1 MKAAKEILKYVILA
15 VITGYSASWAIAQ
28 LNLEPNLFKKDDFMG
43 ALVTFSTGA
52 MVSIFL
58 AVFHS
63 SNEKLSML
71 REKYHAKT
79 LYLLV
84 VVCNALIVFLSGFA
98 DSSRVL
104 LGVGADSLAVTTAF
118 SLGVLLIWFVSRII
132 GLYFAKPK

>member
-1 MKAAKEILKYVILA
+1 MKSAKEILKYVLLA
-15 VITGYSASWAIAQ
+15 VIVGYFASWIIAQ
-28 LNLEPNLFKKDDFMG
+28 LNIEPELFKKGDFMG

-84 VVCNALIVFLSGFA
+84 VVCNALIVVLSGFA
-98 DSSRVL
+98 DSGRVL
-104 LGVGADSLAVTTAF
+104 LGVGVDSLAVTTAF
-118 SLGVLLIWFVSRII
+118 SLGVLLVWFVSRII
-132 GLYFAKPK
+132 GLYFTKSK